1 MTFRPD
7 PRLDVE
13 VLPSP
18 NHGERRGVV
27 APDMLI
33 LHYTGMQDARAAL
46 QRLCHAESEVSAHYL
61 VFEDGG
67 IVQCVPEERRAWHAG
82 AASWHGVEDI
92 NSHSIGIEIANPGHD
107 WGYPDFPAPQI
118 AAVIALCRDII
129 SRHPIAS
136 ERVLGHSDVAPL
148 RKRDPGEKFPWAELN
163 AAGIGHWVEPATLA
177 EGAVLDVGDEGAN
190 VAAFNDDLRL
200 YGYAAPEG
208 DTFDAATGAV
218 VRAFQRHFHQS
229 RVDGIADAGT
239 RETLKRLRSAL
250 RISSPVTT

>member
-7 PRLDVE
+7 TLLDVQ

-18 NHGERRGVV
+18 NHGERRNVTS
-27 APDMLI
+27 PDMLI

-46 QRLCHAESEVSAHYL
+46 QRLCHADSEVSAHYL

-82 AASWHGVEDI
+82 IASWAGVEDI
-92 NSHSIGIEIANPGHD
+92 NSHAIGIEIANPGHD

-129 SRHPIAS
+129 SRHRIVP
-136 ERVLGHSDVAPL
+136 ERILGHSDVAPL
-148 RKRDPGEKFPWAELN
+148 RKQDPGEKFPWKELH
-163 AAGIGHWVEPATLA
+163 AAGIGHWVEPAA
-177 EGAVLDVGDEGAN
+177 EIEGPLVDIGDKGAA
-190 VAAFNDDLRL
+190 VAALKADLRL

-208 DTFDAATGAV
+208 DAFDATTSAV

-229 RVDGIADAGT
+229 GVDGVADAAT
-239 RETLKRLRSAL
+239 RETLRRLRSAL
-250 RISSPVTT
+250 SISSSVTT